1 MKTILAAAALVATA
15 GIVNAGT
22 ITFDNFSNGYYFDG
36 TPVDL
41 GDGLMGAITATGG
54 QNRAQILGTN
64 NPKNIPA
71 ADDLVDA
78 KHSVTGE
85 TYTGG
90 KALVIADRRS
100 KPNRP
105 MDNNIG
111 GTLTLTFDRMLTI
124 LGFTGID
131 LEMPNQGVTVS
142 ADGGAFTGGY
152 FNGNDQW
159 TDFALAVPLTGM
171 SFTFKLGGSGAIDN
185 LQWRDAP
192 SPVPVPA
199 AGLLLVAGLGAL
211 AVARRRATA

>member
-22 ITFDNFSNGYYFDG
+22 ITFDSFSNGHYFDG
-36 TPVDL
+36 TAVDL
-41 GDGLMGAITATGG
+41 GDGLMGSITATGG

-100 KPNRP
+100 KANRP

-111 GTLTLTFDRMLTI
+111 GTLTVTFDRVLTM

-131 LEMPNQGVTVS
+131 LEEPGQGVSVS
-142 ADGGAFTGGY
+142 ADGGAFTRGF

-159 TDFALAVPLTGM
+159 TDFAFAAPLTGM
-171 SFTFKLGGSGAIDN
+171 SFTFRLGGSGAIDN
-185 LQWRDAP
+185 LRWQEAP
-192 SPVPVPA
+192 APVPVPA
-199 AGLLLVAGLGAL
+199 AGLLLIAGLGAM
-211 AVARRRATA
+211 AVARRRTAA